1 MNALD
6 ILKTEI
12 NDQERVMESMK
23 KSLHRKIAK
32 LNDEF
37 KQLTFTQIQEKIGT
51 INLFTT
57 LIRETDIGLKVMKD
71 NYKLFEEQQ
80 EKNKY
85 NGIATEIEE
94 SGLLGGARYKWK

>member
-1 MNALD
+1 MKALD

-12 NDQERVMESMK
+12 NDHERIMENMK
-23 KSLHRKIAK
+23 KNLHRKIAK

-37 KQLTFTQIQEKIGT
+37 KQLTFTQIRDEMGT

-57 LIRETDIGLKVMKD
+57 IISETDLELRVMKN

-85 NGIATEIEE
+85 NGIATEIGE
-94 SGLLGGARYKWK
+94 SGLLGGERYK

>member
-12 NDQERVMESMK
+12 NDHERVMAGMK
-23 KSLHRKIAK
+23 KNLHEKIAK

-37 KQLTFTQIQEKIGT
+37 KQLTFSQIQSEIGA
-51 INLFTT
+51 INTVTT
-57 LIRETDIGLKVMKD
+57 LIRETDIELRRMKY
-71 NYKLFEEQQ
+71 NYELFEEEQ

-85 NGIATEIEE
+85 NGIATEIGE
-94 SGLLGGARYKWK
+94 SRLLNGKRYK

>member
-1 MNALD
+1 MNVLD

-12 NDQERVMESMK
+12 NDHERLMENMK

-37 KQLTFTQIQEKIGT
+37 KQLTFTQIQEKIDT
-51 INLFTT
+51 INRFTT
-57 LIRETDIGLKVMKD
+57 TIRETDLELRVMKN

-85 NGIATEIEE
+85 NGIATEIGE
-94 SGLLGGARYKWK
+94 SGLLGGERYK

>member
-1 MNALD
+1 MKALD

-12 NDQERVMESMK
+12 NDHERIMEDMK
-23 KSLHRKIAK
+23 KNLHRKIAK

-37 KQLTFTQIQEKIGT
+37 KQLTFTQIRDEMGT

-57 LIRETDIGLKVMKD
+57 IISETDLELRVMKN

-85 NGIATEIEE
+85 NGIATEIGE
-94 SGLLGGARYKWK
+94 SGLLGGERYK